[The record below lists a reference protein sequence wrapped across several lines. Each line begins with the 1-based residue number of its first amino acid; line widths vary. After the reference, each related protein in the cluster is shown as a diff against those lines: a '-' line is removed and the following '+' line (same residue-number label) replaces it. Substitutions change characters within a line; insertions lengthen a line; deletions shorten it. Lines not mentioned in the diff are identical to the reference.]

1 VPNTFAPFG
10 LRPVASLAGSHGN
23 EVRQYPLPNGANCP
37 DLARGSPVKL
47 SGGVITSIG
56 ASGDGPLLGVATGFA
71 WVDTVTKQPQIRS
84 AIPADVSSG
93 GLFEGFTTPVALVTD
108 NPFTIF
114 MIQANASV
122 TAGDVGLNFNV
133 TAVGGD
139 VDVVYGVS
147 RYSLAATSRTSAVGT
162 AVKCVGIAN
171 MIDNSFADAFPIV
184 LVKLNGP
191 TLQNVSAN

>member
-10 LRPVASLAGSHGN
+10 LRPVASLGGSHGN

-71 WVDTVTKQPQIRS
+71 WVDSVTKQPQIRS

-108 NPFTIF
+108 NPFAIF

-139 VDVVYGVS
+139 VDAIYGVS

-162 AVKCVGIAN
+162 AVKVVGIAN
-171 MIDNSFADAFPIV
+171 MIDNSFADSFPIV